1 MNSYPE
7 DGCRHKGGPLVASSI
22 TKTSVLSRREAL
34 FCDEVMNDMVI
45 AVICSSKVEAKR
57 MKKS

>member
-7 DGCRHKGGPLVASSI
+7 DGRRHKGDPLVASSI
-22 TKTSVLSRREAL
+22 TKTSVLPRREAL
-34 FCDEVMNDMVI
+34 FCDEVMNDNVI

-57 MKKS
+57 VKKS